1 MNLKKRWLLIFT
13 LLFCGCARKEATP
26 PIYDEN
32 ADARRDLDAA
42 IVTAEKSNRQVV
54 LIFGANW

>member
-13 LLFCGCARKEATP
+13 LLFCGCARKEPTA
-26 PIYDEN
+26 PIYDEH
-32 ADARRDLDAA
+32 ADARRDLSAA
-42 IVTAEKSNRQVV
+42 LVKAEKSNRNIV